1 MCSSDLQWSTEG
13 LELELDALLD
23 AAALRPSGGP
33 MVDVGSDEFIAP
45 GSMVDRIQAA
55 CARTG
60 QDVPDTPAAV
70 TRCVLESLAA
80 EYATV
85 VDLAATLSGQSVDV
99 VHVVGGGS
107 QNALLCQLTADRCG
121 RTVVA
126 GPVEATALGNVLVQ
140 ARTHGA
146 LSGSLDDLRALVGSQ
161 AELTTYE
168 PS

>member
-1 MCSSDLQWSTEG
+1 M
-13 LELELDALLD
+13 A
-23 AAALRPSGGP
+23 
-33 MVDVGSDEFIAP
+33 
-45 GSMVDRIQAA
+45 DRIQAA

-121 RTVVA
+121 RPVVA

-146 LSGSLDDLRALVGSQ
+146 LSGSLDDLRALVASQ